1 VQHLL
6 HPSIPGR
13 ALFADVCFSDEI
25 LDVVREL
32 LGGVLE
38 EELVI
43 ELFNL
48 LVSPSREKDFE
59 LH

>member
-13 ALFADVCFSDEI
+13 ELFADVCFSDEI

-59 LH
+59 LY